1 MAGWLTSCGE
11 NNVIEIQG
19 DSWIERISY
28 LQGSVGIGGT
38 ATIGIVK
45 RIHTPYT
52 IEYVG
57 LELAAAK
64 AFVAANP
71 ASETLDAGTGITT
84 IVKSCKW
91 VRDGDAGV
99 YKVIKEVETVTD
111 WA

>member
-1 MAGWLTSCGE
+1 MSGWLTSAGDS
-11 NNVIEIQG
+11 NLIEMQG

-38 ATIGIVK
+38 ATIASMTRV
-45 RIHTPYT
+45 HTPST
-52 IEYVG
+52 IEYIG
-57 LELAAAK
+57 LELLAAK

-71 ASETLDAGTGITT
+71 ASETYDSGTGITT

-91 VRDGDAGV
+91 VRDGDAGC
-99 YKVIKEVETVTD
+99 YKVIKETETVTA